1 MRGSF
6 PDRSHNTLSR
16 MGVVPH
22 WFGTAR
28 RWAGSL
34 LGGGIVCR
42 AWLVLAVVLLA
53 MLQRPGVA
61 AASGGSGSQ
70 NTPLD
75 VVILVDESGSE
86 SHTDVQHEQEAAATI
101 AQTPL
106 NPRSRVTVIGFGGAD
121 GDAPNQ
127 DPTTVVCQ
135 PTITSGSTNLEY
147 LARCVRKLHRRTPA
161 EGDNTD
167 YAAALGQAMS
177 VLSQGTASGAQPPT
191 GAVKAI
197 LMMTD
202 GGLDV
207 FGDPQYPQPNW
218 QPAAHHAVNVQ
229 LAAARVAGAEV
240 WPLGFGN
247 ISPANAH
254 YLRYLASHG
263 GQHTCDSRRV
273 SKPRATVAQNSARAL
288 SALFSLYAAA
298 SCSGIS
304 RAGPEVVPDGQS
316 RVLSVN
322 IPPIASSGAISVN
335 KVNPAL
341 RVDYLTP
348 NGTEVTGGRLGGSTF
363 VRSGQDTSVE
373 VLHITNP
380 QPGTWQ
386 VRVTAPHGEGGQ
398 LVSVTAFWQGA
409 VRVSLTASPA
419 TARPG
424 QRIGVV
430 LSVLGANGP
439 ITDPVLL
446 SGMHVGVTASGDGLS
461 SPAMVP
467 VRPATGNS
475 AGLTAG
481 DFTGSFKAPSTTGP
495 LSFLGTAVGYGLYA
509 TQVPTQVNVSN
520 ATAFLQATVQ
530 FSAPDT
536 VQSGQEIPGEVLF
549 DNKTGQS
556 QRVRLTLTALP
567 ALATITESAG
577 DVTVPSGTSIT
588 HFAIELSPRTPVG
601 AASLVIRVVDAG
613 HPAISYG
620 DQQLLVNV
628 VHPPGVLGK
637 HKWQIAG
644 LAALVLLV
652 MLALLLRRLER
663 RRQIDVRDL
672 SVSLSRDGTLLGH
685 ELKAPGKESDSF
697 RFMIRDEDGTDPRL
711 DYPQR
716 GDRPYL
722 ARRVTHG
729 RIRVRASDRVKVVAP
744 DGGKYNIAVGS
755 VGEPLPNGIYLSFQ
769 DRRHRPRPPTS
780 RPRGERRPPEPSVAP
795 PTYNYNLFD

>member
-1 MRGSF
+1 
-6 PDRSHNTLSR
+6 
-16 MGVVPH
+16 
-22 WFGTAR
+22 
-28 RWAGSL
+28 
-34 LGGGIVCR
+34 
-42 AWLVLAVVLLA
+42 VLAVVLLS
-53 MLQRPGVA
+53 MVVQRPGVA

-70 NTPLD
+70 DTPLD

-86 SHTDVQHEQEAAATI
+86 SNADVQHEREAAATI

-121 GDAPNQ
+121 GDVPNQ

-135 PTITSGSTNLEY
+135 PTIANGATNLEY

-177 VLSQGTASGAQPPT
+177 VLAAGTASSAQPPT

-207 FGDPQYPQPNW
+207 YRDPQYPQPNW
-218 QPAAHHAVNVQ
+218 MPAAHHAVNLQ
-229 LAAARVAGAEV
+229 LAAARAADAEV

-247 ISPANAH
+247 ISPANAS
-254 YLRYLASHG
+254 YLRYLAAHG

-288 SALFSLYAAA
+288 SALFSIYAAA

-304 RAGPEVVPDGQS
+304 HAGPKVVPGGQS

-322 IPPIASSGAISVN
+322 IPPIASSGAISVD

-348 NGTEVTGGRLGGSTF
+348 NGTEVTGGSLGGSKF

-386 VRVTAPHGEGGQ
+386 VRVTAPRGEGGQ

-409 VRVSLTASPA
+409 VRVSLIASPA

-439 ITDPVLL
+439 ITDPALL

-461 SPAMVP
+461 GPVMVP
-467 VRPATGNS
+467 VRPASRTG

-509 TQVPTQVNVSN
+509 TEVPTQVNVSN
-520 ATAFLQATVQ
+520 AAGFLQGTVQ

-536 VQSGQEIPGEVLF
+536 VQSGQDIHGQVLF

-556 QRVRLTLTALP
+556 RRVRLALTAIP
-567 ALATITESAG
+567 ALATLTDPTG
-577 DVTVPSGTSIT
+577 GVTVPSGTSIT
-588 HFAIELSPRTPVG
+588 HFTVALSPHTPVG
-601 AASLVIRVVDAG
+601 PASLVVRVVDASN
-613 HPAISYG
+613 PAISYG

-637 HKWQIAG
+637 YRWQIAG
-644 LAALVLLV
+644 LVALVLLV
-652 MLALLLRRLER
+652 VLALFLRRLNR
-663 RRQIDVRDL
+663 KRQIDVRDL
-672 SVSLSRDGTLLGH
+672 SVSLSRDGTPLGH

-697 RFMIRDEDGTDPRL
+697 RFMIRDEDTTDPRL

-722 ARRVTHG
+722 VKRVTHG
-729 RIRVRASDRVKVVAP
+729 RIRVRASDRVKVLAP
-744 DGGKYNIAVGS
+744 DGGKYNIAVGG

-769 DRRHRPRPPTS
+769 DRRHRLKPPSS
-780 RPRGERRPPEPSVAP
+780 RVKGERRPTEQPVAR